1 MRRIVFAVLGVAAIA
16 AVSYGFNRHYLH
28 SQTERSAAR
37 HVIYYVDPMHPSYK
51 SDKPGIAPDCGMQ
64 LVPVYEDGNT
74 QPLSTVGQIPAG
86 TVTIDGNSQ
95 RLLGIRVA
103 AVHSGSATRITH
115 VVGRV
120 SPEDTRIY
128 SINSGMDG
136 FIRETYNDSVG
147 SLVKKDQKLAAYY
160 APDIL
165 AAASGFLAA
174 SERVPGY
181 VGKDGA
187 RFTPDFG
194 GPVAKEGVRSIQG
207 YTDHLR
213 NLGMSDEQIK
223 RIAETRELPN
233 GVDVVSPADGFIL
246 TRNISPGQHFDHM
259 LEFYRIADLSRVWV
273 IAEVYED
280 EAQYLRPGSTAQITL
295 RDQGRR
301 LSARVTDSL
310 PQSEPGGGTAKIRLE
325 VDNPGYLL
333 RPDMV
338 VDVELPVRM
347 SAAVTVPMDAVVDSG
362 EHARVYVEHGEGV
375 FEAREVETGRRAGEQ
390 VEILRGVKAGER
402 VVISATFLVDSESR
416 LKMSTQTPL
425 PAAVPERAPAPA
437 DAHNKPADMHDH
449 MASAK
454 TMRDPM

>member
-28 SQTERSAAR
+28 SQS
-37 HVIYYVDPMHPSYK
+37 
-51 SDKPGIAPDCGMQ
+51 IAPDCGMQ

-74 QPLSTVGQIPAG
+74 HPLSTVGQMPAG

-233 GVDVVSPADGFIL
+233 GVDIVSPADGFIL

-347 SAAVTVPMDAVVDSG
+347 SAAITVPMDAVVDSG
-362 EHARVYVEHGEGV
+362 EHARVYVKHGEGA
-375 FEAREVETGRRAGEQ
+375 FEAREVETGRRVGKQ

-425 PAAVPERAPAPA
+425 PAAVPERAPARA

>member
-1 MRRIVFAVLGVAAIA
+1 MRRIVLAVLGVAAIA

-28 SQTERSAAR
+28 SQTESKAAR

-64 LVPVYEDGNT
+64 LVRVYEDGNT
-74 QPLSTVGQIPAG
+74 HPLSTVGQIPAG

-95 RLLGIRVA
+95 RLLGIQVA

-174 SERVPGY
+174 TERVPGY

-213 NLGMSDEQIK
+213 NLGMNDEQIK
-223 RIAETRELPN
+223 RIAETRELPT
-233 GVDVVSPADGFIL
+233 GVDIVSPADGFIL

-273 IAEVYED
+273 IAELYQD
-280 EAQYLRPGSTAQITL
+280 ETQSLRPRSPPQLTFRNERA
-295 RDQGRR
+295 D
-301 LSARVTDSL
+301 LSAL
-310 PQSEPGGGTAKIRLE
+310 
-325 VDNPGYLL
+325 
-333 RPDMV
+333 
-338 VDVELPVRM
+338 
-347 SAAVTVPMDAVVDSG
+347 
-362 EHARVYVEHGEGV
+362 
-375 FEAREVETGRRAGEQ
+375 
-390 VEILRGVKAGER
+390 
-402 VVISATFLVDSESR
+402 
-416 LKMSTQTPL
+416 
-425 PAAVPERAPAPA
+425 
-437 DAHNKPADMHDH
+437 
-449 MASAK
+449 
-454 TMRDPM
+454 

>member
-28 SQTERSAAR
+28 SQTQRSAAR

-74 QPLSTVGQIPAG
+74 QPLSTVGQLPAG

-174 SERVPGY
+174 TERVPGY

-223 RIAETRELPN
+223 RIADTRELPQN
-233 GVDVVSPADGFIL
+233 IDVVSPADGVIVG
-246 TRNISPGQHFDHM
+246 RHVSAGEHFDHM
-259 LEFYRIADLSRVWV
+259 VSFYEIADLSQVWV
-273 IAEVYED
+273 VAEVYQE
-280 EAQYLRPGSTAQITL
+280 EAQ
-295 RDQGRR
+295 
-301 LSARVTDSL
+301 
-310 PQSEPGGGTAKIRLE
+310 
-325 VDNPGYLL
+325 
-333 RPDMV
+333 
-338 VDVELPVRM
+338 
-347 SAAVTVPMDAVVDSG
+347 
-362 EHARVYVEHGEGV
+362 
-375 FEAREVETGRRAGEQ
+375 
-390 VEILRGVKAGER
+390 
-402 VVISATFLVDSESR
+402 
-416 LKMSTQTPL
+416 
-425 PAAVPERAPAPA
+425 
-437 DAHNKPADMHDH
+437 
-449 MASAK
+449 
-454 TMRDPM
+454 

>member
-1 MRRIVFAVLGVAAIA
+1 M
-16 AVSYGFNRHYLH
+16 
-28 SQTERSAAR
+28 E
-37 HVIYYVDPMHPSYK
+37 
-51 SDKPGIAPDCGMQ
+51 

-74 QPLSTVGQIPAG
+74 LPLSTVGQIPAG

-95 RLLGIRVA
+95 RLLGIQVA

-174 SERVPGY
+174 TERVPGDA
-181 VGKDGA
+181 GKDGA

-194 GPVAKEGVRSIQG
+194 GPMAKEGVRRIQG
-207 YTDHLR
+207 YTDHLG

-223 RIAETRELPN
+223 RIADTRELPT
-233 GVDVVSPADGFIL
+233 GVDIVSPADGFIL

-295 RDQGRR
+295 RDEGRH

-333 RPDMV
+333 RPEMF

-362 EHARVYVEHGEGV
+362 EHAHVYVEHGESV
-375 FEAREVETGRRAGEQ
+375 FEAREVETGRRVGEQ

-402 VVISATFLVDSESR
+402 VVISPTFLVDSESR
-416 LKMSTQTPL
+416 LKMSTQSPL
-425 PAAVPERAPAPA
+425 PQAVRDRA
-437 DAHNKPADMHDH
+437 
-449 MASAK
+449 
-454 TMRDPM
+454 

>member
-1 MRRIVFAVLGVAAIA
+1 MRRIVLAVLGVAAIA
-16 AVSYGFNRHYLH
+16 AVSYGLNRHYLH
-28 SQTERSAAR
+28 SQTESGVVR

-74 QPLSTVGQIPAG
+74 HTFSTVGQLPAG
-86 TVTIDGNSQ
+86 TVTIDGKSQ
-95 RLLGIRVA
+95 RLLGIQVA
-103 AVHSGSATRITH
+103 AVQTGSSTRITH

-147 SLVKKDQKLAAYY
+147 TLVKKDQKLGAYY

-174 SERVPGY
+174 TERVPGY

-194 GPVAKEGVRSIQG
+194 GPIAKEGVRSIQG

-213 NLGMSDEQIK
+213 NLGMSDDQIK
-223 RIAETRELPN
+223 RIADTRELPN
-233 GVDVVSPADGFIL
+233 GVDIVSPAEGFIL
-246 TRNISPGQHFDHM
+246 SRNVSPGQHFDHM
-259 LEFYRIADLSRVWV
+259 LEFYRIADLNRVWV

-280 EAQYLRPGSTAQITL
+280 EAHYLRPGSTAQITL
-295 RDQGRR
+295 RDEGRH

-333 RPDMV
+333 RPEML
-338 VDVELPVRM
+338 VDVEVPIRM

-375 FEAREVETGRRAGEQ
+375 FEAREVETGRRVGEQ

-425 PAAVPERAPAPA
+425 PAAVPERTREPA